1 MLGRS
6 KSHHLLAGRRREE
19 EVRRR
24 EEEVRKRVHIAP
36 LMKELQ
42 PRCQSSAGR
51 ELGQAVV
58 RNHLLKKLGLSRP
71 LLIPQPAGA
80 KGVN

>member
-1 MLGRS
+1 MLPRWRS
-6 KSHHLLAGRRREE
+6 C
-19 EVRRR
+19 
-24 EEEVRKRVHIAP
+24 
-36 LMKELQ
+36 Q

-58 RNHLLKKLGLSRP
+58 RDHLLEKLGLSRP

-80 KGVN
+80 EGVN